1 MSIQQGGGGGE
12 DAAER
17 SGFFIGADSDNVSE
31 EDGEDHRQLILQ
43 RANALASENRLREA
57 IDWFSVAMRYGPVIP
72 EHLSTFVDCVVRNF
86 SSKLDRCCRSTAAA
100 TDDMFDCPNCRD
112 FLGEPVT
119 IACGHSYCKRCLQR
133 RLLSKCKLCG
143 EPVTGQERQVDVI
156 LCGLLE
162 KWFPGELRKSKTLL
176 EVDELC
182 RGKRYQEAVSL
193 ATDVIRAGEC
203 CQGNSFYHIF
213 KHNLLFIGISK
224 LRSTDQRFYYIVVS
238 PCVVASHWLCC
249 TSTLTK
255 SQPEHAQSVQVA

>member
-1 MSIQQGGGGGE
+1 MSIQQGGGGGGE
-12 DAAER
+12 KAER

-86 SSKLDRCCRSTAAA
+86 SSKLDRCRSSTAAA

-203 CQGNSFYHIF
+203 CQGNLTLIF
-213 KHNLLFIGISK
+213 IIYSNIIFCLSG
-224 LRSTDQRFYYIVVS
+224 
-238 PCVVASHWLCC
+238 
-249 TSTLTK
+249 
-255 SQPEHAQSVQVA
+255 